1 MKKILYY
8 VVEKETQDFD
18 GIEECTGNK
27 TITTYSVVNGCLE
40 KQFDIECSNED
51 NSEEAIKEYLD
62 DNGMSEDDFNLVIL

>member
-1 MKKILYY
+1 MKKTLYY

-18 GIEECTGNK
+18 GVEECTGNK
-27 TITTYSVVNGCLE
+27 TITTYSVINGGLE
-40 KQFDIECSNED
+40 KQFDIECLNED